1 MTFVTVSSF
10 GRTDRGAVRSENQ
23 DQYFIAEL
31 ARSMKVE
38 SNSIELESYS
48 RLFGDSLGYLFLV
61 ADGMG
66 GHRGGKEASR
76 LAIHYFVSAI
86 LNSLRWLVRA
96 DLNAEAWFVED
107 LKSML
112 ANAHRELQSQS
123 ASDVELQGMGTT
135 LTMAYVAWPRM
146 YVVHAGDTRCYL
158 LREGELRQITRD
170 HTVAE
175 QMMKSGQL
183 DRASV
188 DRSPWANVLVNALGA
203 GASDVFADIYKIDL
217 MFGDQLLLCSD
228 GLNKHVSDELI
239 LNVLKQAESLHVA
252 SDKLIHSAI
261 QAGGSDNV
269 TVVLAKFL
277 GEYARD
283 HMRIFAT
290 ARTEEKIL
298 MDLLR
303 PTCEIETDADGMHL
317 PNSDLRRFS
326 DPTDIPTSDY

>member
-1 MTFVTVSSF
+1 
-10 GRTDRGAVRSENQ
+10 
-23 DQYFIAEL
+23 
-31 ARSMKVE
+31 MKVE

-112 ANAHRELQSQS
+112 ANAHRELQTQS

-239 LNVLKQAESLHVA
+239 VDVLKQAESLQFA

-269 TVVLAKFL
+269 TVVLAKFQ
-277 GEYARD
+277 GEHARD
-283 HMRIFAT
+283 HMRIFAA
-290 ARTEEKIL
+290 ARTDEKIL

-303 PTCEIETDADGMHL
+303 PMSEIETDADGMHV
-317 PNSDLRRFS
+317 PKSDLRRFS